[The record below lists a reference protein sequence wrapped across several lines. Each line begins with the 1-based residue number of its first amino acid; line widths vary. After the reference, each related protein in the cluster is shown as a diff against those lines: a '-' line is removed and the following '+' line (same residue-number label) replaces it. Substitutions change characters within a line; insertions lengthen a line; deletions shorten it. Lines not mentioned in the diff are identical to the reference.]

1 MKTAQMHP
9 MFGASGEARSLLD
22 STAMQLH
29 GIPFALA
36 VYNKARRRG
45 WQNKKV

>member
-1 MKTAQMHP
+1 MKTAQLHP